1 MSDTLLDELSAIKD
15 VEDTVVG
22 NKVANFAYDDYAYE
36 HNDANGVDT
45 YNVNNHQ
52 NIPNGTASIMK
63 VNSTILTKGWRAQAS
78 AITRMAMNHF
88 LGRISYNLNKLN
100 DLFSLFLTKL
110 MAYMG
115 VEGGIATV
123 DTNGKVSFLEN
134 VVNTGDSDTPT
145 ENGTDKFTT
154 GGAYT
159 ELAKKA
165 NVNHASSTT
174 DYGMATAEAYG
185 HVKRT
190 LFPLKFTSTSESSIT
205 IGNQPHIFLVY
216 NHGLNSRTI
225 TVNAGTYS
233 PLTWQEDVIALIQN
247 GSNTTFA
254 HGRLTN
260 DSSAG
265 STTWTFTLPQG
276 SWALVIGMK
285 SNPYMN
291 IQPSYNDALIYGVV
305 TSETN

>member
-145 ENGTDKFTT
+145 ENSTAKFTA
-154 GGAYT
+154 GGAYI
-159 ELAKKA
+159 LQQAVDGKA
-165 NVNHASSTT
+165 PVNHASSTT
-174 DYGMATAEAYG
+174 DYGVASESNYG
-185 HVKRT
+185 HVRT
-190 LFPLKFTSTSESSIT
+190 KLGAGFSSIS
-205 IGNQPHIFLVY
+205 ID
-216 NHGLNSRTI
+216 
-225 TVNAGTYS
+225 GTD
-233 PLTWQEDVIALIQN
+233 Q
-247 GSNTTFA
+247 
-254 HGRLTN
+254 
-260 DSSAG
+260 
-265 STTWTFTLPQG
+265 TFTLDKELHTLCLTSSNTSTVATRITFNNSGNTSYSYVILTYDISSG
-276 SWALVIGMK
+276 SGTVHNLGIFPKG
-285 SNPYMN
+285 SNLFIFTTNAKIKYYMIITKN
-291 IQPSYNDALIYGVV
+291 NTTL
-305 TSETN
+305 TNVK